1 MGHHADMD
9 AVDSLGFDG
18 VVVVLFEYDAEVLQT
33 GVLAVAVRS

>member
-9 AVDSLGFDG
+9 AVDSLVFDD

-33 GVLAVAVRS
+33 GVLVVAVRS